1 MKIAKIALFD
11 FDGTIT
17 TDDSLIKFIRF
28 VVGDTKFVIGMAVL
42 SPMLTAYKLKLI
54 PNYKAKQYMLSYFFK
69 GMSEEKFMKVA
80 KEYSLKYIDTIL
92 RPKAME
98 KIAWHKEQGHKIVI
112 VSASIE
118 CWLKPWCD
126 KNDLDLIATKLQ
138 IKDGIVTGKFL
149 AKNCYGIEKANR
161 VQERYNLGGYDHIYA
176 YGDSCGDK
184 ELLELADE
192 SFYKPFRDKELEIMN
207 FGARCLPATAKEK
220 HATLSLVNTA
230 IPKEK

>member
-1 MKIAKIALFD
+1 MKPSSLVLFD

-28 VVGDTKFVIGMAVL
+28 VVGDVKFIWGMTLL

-69 GMSEEKFMKVA
+69 GMTEEKFMQVA
-80 KEYSLKYIDTIL
+80 NEYSLKHIDTIL

-126 KNDLDLIATKLQ
+126 ENNLDLIATKLE

-149 AKNCYGIEKANR
+149 TKNCYGIEKANR
-161 VQERYNLGGYDHIYA
+161 VQKQYNLSDYNHIYA
-176 YGDSCGDK
+176 YGDSRGDK

-192 SFYKPFRDKELEIMN
+192 RFYKPFREGFN
-207 FGARCLPATAKEK
+207 
-220 HATLSLVNTA
+220 
-230 IPKEK
+230 

>member
-1 MKIAKIALFD
+1 MQIAFFD

-28 VVGDTKFVIGMAVL
+28 VVGDVKFIVGMILL
-42 SPMLTAYKLKLI
+42 SPMLTVYKLKLI

-69 GMSEEKFMKVA
+69 NMSEEKFMQVTR
-80 KEYSLKYIDTIL
+80 EYSLTQIKTIL
-92 RPKAME
+92 RLKALE

-126 KNDLDLIATKLQ
+126 ENNLDLIATKLE
-138 IKDGIVTGKFL
+138 IKDGVVTGKFST
-149 AKNCYGIEKANR
+149 KNCYGIEKSNR
-161 VQERYNLGGYDHIYA
+161 VQESNNLSDYEHIYA
-176 YGDSCGDK
+176 YGDSRGDK

-192 SFYKPFRDKELEIMN
+192 SFYKPFR
-207 FGARCLPATAKEK
+207 
-220 HATLSLVNTA
+220 
-230 IPKEK
+230 